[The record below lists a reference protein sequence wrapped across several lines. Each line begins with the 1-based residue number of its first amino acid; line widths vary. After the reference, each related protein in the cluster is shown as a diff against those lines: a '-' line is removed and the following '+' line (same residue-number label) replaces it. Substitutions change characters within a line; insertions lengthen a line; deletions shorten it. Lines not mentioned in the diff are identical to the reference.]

1 MMVVIP
7 LGQIIASVRSL
18 WLLKELFN
26 LCLSCLSLFPDYAG
40 AADRSSL
47 KMGEILIRNIIEEGE
62 GETRKDISYYKTAL
76 GLYFRMPLK

>member
-26 LCLSCLSLFPDYAG
+26 LCLSCLSLFPDSAG

-62 GETRKDISYYKTAL
+62 GETRKDISYYKTSL
-76 GLYFRMPLK
+76 GHAS

>member
-1 MMVVIP
+1 MMIVIS

-18 WLLKELFN
+18 WFFNELF
-26 LCLSCLSLFPDYAG
+26 CLSCLSLFPDSAG

-62 GETRKDISYYKTAL
+62 GETRKDIIYYKTAL
-76 GLYFRMPLK
+76 GLYL

>member
-7 LGQIIASVRSL
+7 LGQIIASVMSL

-26 LCLSCLSLFPDYAG
+26 LCLSCLSLFPDSAG

-62 GETRKDISYYKTAL
+62 GKPERI
-76 GLYFRMPLK
+76 